1 MIGYLLAILI
11 GFSLGLL
18 GGGGSILTVPI
29 LVYVVGM
36 EAKLSIALSL
46 AVVGTTSLIG
56 VISHTR
62 AKNVDYKVA
71 TIFGPIAMIGTFF
84 GAKISHYLTG
94 NVQLLIFS
102 IVMLI
107 ASGLMLKGR
116 KDIEAK
122 EGFKINIPL
131 TIIQA
136 LFVGVITGIVGVG
149 GGFLIVPALVLLAGL
164 SMRRAV
170 GTSLFIITLNSFTG
184 FISYLGA
191 IVVPWAF
198 LGKFTAFSGVGIVIG
213 SLLVN
218 KVPQQK
224 LKKVFAVFLIIM
236 GFIILYKNL

>member
-46 AVVGTTSLIG
+46 AIVGATSLVG
-56 VISHTR
+56 VVSHTR

-71 TIFGPIAMIGTFF
+71 AIFGPIAMLGTFF
-84 GAKISHYLTG
+84 GAKISQYLSG

-102 IVMLI
+102 IIMLL
-107 ASGLMLKGR
+107 ASGFMLKGR
-116 KDIEAK
+116 KDVEAK
-122 EGFKINIPL
+122 ENLKINIPL
-131 TIIQA
+131 TIVQG
-136 LFVGVITGIVGVG
+136 LVVGIITGIVGVG
-149 GGFLIVPALVLLAGL
+149 GGFLIVPALVLIAGL
-164 SMRRAV
+164 SMRKAV
-170 GTSLFIITLNSFTG
+170 GTSLFIIALNSFTG
-184 FISYLGA
+184 FFSYLGT
-191 IVVPWAF
+191 VEVPWVF
-198 LGKFTAFSGVGIVIG
+198 LGKFTAFSGVGIIIG

-224 LKKVFAVFLIIM
+224 LKKVFAVFLIVM